1 MQIFIS
7 TGEVSGDLQGS
18 MLVEA
23 LYRQAEIQQIPLEI
37 LALGGERM
45 AAAGAKLLGNTA
57 SIGSIGIVEA
67 LPFIIPTWLM
77 QRRVQAYLRDNPPD
91 ILILLDYMGPNVS
104 FGKYARKYL
113 PQVPIIYYIAPQSW
127 VWTPNNKSIEQ
138 FAKITD
144 VLLAI
149 FPEEAR
155 FFAEKGIEVK
165 WVGHPLLDRMEKAPG
180 RETTRQL
187 LGLAPEQPVIGLFP
201 ASRYQEL
208 KYHLPLICKAAQ
220 QLQEKVPD
228 LHFLLPISLKEY
240 RNTIEDVVNQYNLSI
255 TLFDGR
261 AIEVMAAA
269 DFAIAKSGTVNL
281 ELALLDIPQLVLCL
295 VNPVTMWIARNIL
308 QFSIPFMSP
317 PNLVVM
323 KEIVPELL
331 QEEATVERIVQ
342 ESLDLLLNPERRQK
356 TLANY
361 QKMRSLLGEVG
372 VCDRVA
378 NEILHYQDSYK
389 PK

>member
-23 LYRQAEIQQIPLEI
+23 LYRQAEQQNIPLEI
-37 LALGGERM
+37 LALGGNLMET
-45 AAAGAKLLGNTA
+45 AGAKLLGNTA

-77 QRRVQAYLRDNPPD
+77 QRRVKAYLRDNPPD
-91 ILILLDYMGPNVS
+91 VLILLDYMGPNVA

-113 PQVPIIYYIAPQSW
+113 PHVPIIYYIAPQSW
-127 VWTPNNKSIEQ
+127 VWAPNNKTIEQ
-138 FAKITD
+138 FAEITD
-144 VLLAI
+144 ILLAI

-155 FFAEKGIEVK
+155 FFEKKGVNVK
-165 WVGHPLLDRMEKAPG
+165 WVGHPLLDRMAKAP
-180 RETTRQL
+180 TRQATRQA
-187 LGLAPEQPVIGLFP
+187 LGLTEEQRVVGLFP

-208 KYHLPLICKAAQ
+208 KYHLPLICQAAQ
-220 QLQEKVPD
+220 KIQEKVPD
-228 LHFLLPISLKEY
+228 IHFLLPISLKEY
-240 RNTIEDVVNQYNLSI
+240 RHTIEEMVKQYNLSI

-281 ELALLDIPQLVLCL
+281 ELALLNIPQLVLCL
-295 VNPVTMWIARNIL
+295 VNPLTMWIARNVL
-308 QFSIPFMSP
+308 KFSIPFMSP

-323 KEIVPELL
+323 EEIVPELL
-331 QEEATVERIVQ
+331 QEEATLDRIVD
-342 ESLDLLLNPERRQK
+342 ESVDLLLNPERRQK
-356 TLANY
+356 TFADY
-361 QKMRSLLGEVG
+361 QEMRTLLGEVG

>member
-1 MQIFIS
+1 MRIFIS

-18 MLVEA
+18 MLVQS
-23 LYRQAEIQQIPLEI
+23 LYRQAENQSIPLEI
-37 LALGGERM
+37 LALGGDLM

-57 SIGSIGIVEA
+57 AIGSIGIVES

-77 QRRVQAYLRDNPPD
+77 QRQVKAYLRNNPPD
-91 ILILLDYMGPNVS
+91 MLILLDYMGPNVS

-127 VWTPNNKSIEQ
+127 VWAPNNRTIEQ
-138 FAKITD
+138 FAEITD
-144 VLLAI
+144 LLLAI

-155 FFAEKGIEVK
+155 FFEKKGVSVK

-180 RETTRQL
+180 REETRDA
-187 LGLAPEQPVIGLFP
+187 LGIAPDKPVIGLFP

-220 QLQEKVPD
+220 KLQEKVPN
-228 LHFLLPISLKEY
+228 LHFLLPVSLSEY
-240 RNTIEDVVNQYNLSI
+240 RTTIEEMVKQYQLSI

-295 VNPVTMWIARNIL
+295 VNPLTMWIARTIL
-308 QFSIPFMSP
+308 KFSIPYMSP
-317 PNLVVM
+317 PNLIVM
-323 KEIVPELL
+323 AEIIPELL

-342 ESLDLLLNPERRQK
+342 ESLDLLLNPQRRQK
-356 TLANY
+356 TLDDY
-361 QKMRSLLGEVG
+361 QQMRTLLGEVG

-378 NEILHYQDSYK
+378 NEILHYQRL
-389 PK
+389 

>member
-23 LYRQAEIQQIPLEI
+23 LYRQAEQQNIPLEI
-37 LALGGERM
+37 LALGGDRM

-77 QRRVQAYLRDNPPD
+77 QRRVKTYLRDNPPD
-91 ILILLDYMGPNVS
+91 VLILLDYMGPNVA

-113 PQVPIIYYIAPQSW
+113 PHVPIIYYIAPQSW
-127 VWTPNNKSIEQ
+127 VWAPNNKTIEQ
-138 FAKITD
+138 FAEITD
-144 VLLAI
+144 ILLAI

-155 FFAEKGIEVK
+155 FFEKKGVNVK
-165 WVGHPLLDRMEKAPG
+165 WVGHPLLDRMAEAPT
-180 RETTRQL
+180 REATRQA
-187 LGLAPEQPVIGLFP
+187 LGIKEDQPVIGLFP

-220 QLQEKVPD
+220 KIQERVPD
-228 LHFLLPISLKEY
+228 LHFLLPVSLQEY
-240 RNTIEDVVNQYNLSI
+240 RDTIEEMVKQYDLSI

-295 VNPVTMWIARNIL
+295 VNPLTMWIARNIL
-308 QFSIPFMSP
+308 KFSIPFMSP

-323 KEIVPELL
+323 DEIVPELL
-331 QEEATVERIVQ
+331 QEEATIDRIVD
-342 ESLDLLLNPERRQK
+342 ESVDLLLNPKRRQK
-356 TLANY
+356 TFTDY
-361 QKMRSLLGEVG
+361 EEMRTLLGEVG

-378 NEILHYQDSYK
+378 NEILHYQK
-389 PK
+389 Q